1 MSQRGP
7 CGVRLAGWQRS
18 RRRRHLV
25 NEMILSPFSPIVQCF
40 PIPFLQQQQQQ
51 QSQTT
56 TNITT
61 ILTNDGNQREK
72 LIWTC
77 AEWKERRNVQSVQS

>member
-7 CGVRLAGWQRS
+7 CGVTLAGWQRS
-18 RRRRHLV
+18 RRRRRRRRRHLV

-51 QSQTT
+51 SQTT

-61 ILTNDGNQREK
+61 ILTNDGNQR
-72 LIWTC
+72 
-77 AEWKERRNVQSVQS
+77 AH